1 MEGRLSTLF
10 GLPGPSSTSNGSVSA
25 IDAQQK
31 RIADRV
37 WSAVERVM
45 GDMRAALF
53 SRLRD
58 GEENVEEQE
67 KTLEYVLSS
76 ICQTLWMS
84 TWPQDASGTQRRG

>member
-10 GLPGPSSTSNGSVSA
+10 GLPGPSTSNGSVSA
-25 IDAQQK
+25 VDAQQK

-67 KTLEYVLSS
+67 KTLEYVPSPS
-76 ICQTLWMS
+76 CQTLWIS
-84 TWPQDASGTQRRG
+84 TQPQDASGP